1 MAAEHVL
8 LERRG
13 PVGHIVL
20 NRPDKLNALTLAMY
34 RRVGQLLV
42 ELDADP
48 DVRVVV
54 IRGQGR
60 AFSAGFDL
68 SEEFD
73 DSREFQARGAEW
85 RREQVLQVANANR
98 WRIWGLSRP
107 VVAKLQGY
115 CLAGALELALPC
127 DFVLASLD
135 CQLGEPEILY
145 GAGPAFLIVPWL
157 VGVHRAKDI
166 LLTGRR
172 FTGEEAATWGLI
184 TRAVPGAE
192 LDGEVDRLTA
202 HLAKLPPPALKLAKA
217 GVNRAYE
224 ARGMR
229 TAIDGW
235 VDTALLL
242 HEMET
247 DEVKEFKRRVGQ
259 EGIKA
264 ALAWRDA
271 WYAKL
276 VAGGP
281 SDAQRGEERR

>member
-1 MAAEHVL
+1 MEAEHVL

-34 RRVGQLLV
+34 RRVGQLLI

-54 IRGQGR
+54 MRGQGR

-73 DSREFQARGAEW
+73 DSREFQTRGAEW

-98 WRIWGLSRP
+98 WRIWGLSKP

-127 DFVLASLD
+127 DFVLASRD

-145 GAGPAFLIVPWL
+145 GVGPVFLIVPWL

-172 FTGEEAATWGLI
+172 FTGEEAAAWGLI

-192 LDGEVDRLTA
+192 LDGEVDRLSE

-242 HEMET
+242 HDMET
-247 DEVKEFKRRVGQ
+247 DEGREFRRRVGQ

-276 VAGGP
+276 LAGGK
-281 SDAQRGEERR
+281 SGA

>member
-1 MAAEHVL
+1 
-8 LERRG
+8 
-13 PVGHIVL
+13 
-20 NRPDKLNALTLAMY
+20 MY
-34 RRVGQLLV
+34 RRVGQLLAD
-42 ELDADP
+42 LDADP

-54 IRGQGR
+54 LRGEGR

-68 SEEFD
+68 GEEFD
-73 DSREFQARGAEW
+73 DRREFQRRGAEW

-98 WRIWGLSRP
+98 WRIWELSKP

-127 DFVLASLD
+127 DFVLASTD

-172 FTGEEAATWGLI
+172 FTGEEAAAWGLV
-184 TRAVPGAE
+184 TRAMPAAA
-192 LDGEVDRLTA
+192 LDGEIDRLAA
-202 HLAKLPPPALKLAKA
+202 HLAKLPPPALKLGKT

-235 VDTALLL
+235 VDTGLLL

-247 DEVKEFKRRVGQ
+247 EEVKEFKRRVGQ
-259 EGIKA
+259 DGIKA

-271 WYAKL
+271 WYAKQL
-276 VAGGP
+276 TGTSEA
-281 SDAQRGEERR
+281 